1 MTGGLP
7 EPATA
12 AGRAG
17 LAAVL
22 ADPAHALAAL
32 DYDGTL
38 SYIAQRPEDA
48 IPAPGALEAVGQLAE
63 RLGAVVLISG
73 RPAGQ
78 LLELTGLRD
87 DPAGHRLTVLAQ
99 YGLQRWDGHTGHIN
113 SPPALPGVDGAR
125 GELAELLAD
134 PGTPAG
140 VSVEDKGQALVV
152 HTRLTDDPAGTL
164 DALRERL
171 EAIAERAGLEPQPA
185 RHALELR
192 PPGFEKGGALRS
204 FAAERGARAILF
216 IGDDIGDL
224 PAFAALGELRDEG
237 IPGLRVVSDSPEV
250 SGLREHADLVLPGPG
265 AVVAFLRQLAE
276 ALG

>member
-1 MTGGLP
+1 MTGELP
-7 EPATA
+7 EPTTP

-22 ADPAHALAAL
+22 ADPSHALAAL

-38 SYIAQRPEDA
+38 SNIAQRPEDA
-48 IPAPGALEAVGQLAE
+48 TPAPGALLAVRQLAE
-63 RLGAVVLISG
+63 RFGAVVLISG

-78 LLELTGLRD
+78 LLELTGLGS
-87 DPAGHRLTVLAQ
+87 DPARSRLTVLAQ
-99 YGLQRWDGHTGHIN
+99 YGLQRWDGHTGRIT
-113 SPPALPGVDGAR
+113 SPPALPGVEGAR

-171 EAIAERAGLEPQPA
+171 EAIAGRAGLEPHPA

-204 FAAERGARAILF
+204 FAAERRARAILF

-224 PAFAALGELRDEG
+224 PAFATLAELRAEG
-237 IPGLRVVSDSPEV
+237 IPGVGVVSDSPEV
-250 SGLREHADLVLPGPG
+250 TGLREVADLVLPGPG
-265 AVVAFLRQLAE
+265 GVIAFLHQLAE